1 MGSGPGARALVV
13 GSRVISGK
21 GGLTSRQEF
30 VELVGRALPGDLIL
44 DIDSSEDQP

>member
-1 MGSGPGARALVV
+1 VV